1 MKTRTFTIIKPDAVA
16 AGYTGK
22 ILDTILSN
30 GFTVRAMKMTFLSRN
45 DAARFYAVHRNKP
58 FFEELLE
65 YMTSGAI
72 VVAILEGEDAV
83 DSFRRLVGAT
93 DPRNA
98 EEGTIR
104 RMFGTDLTRN
114 AIHASDSV
122 ENAEKEWR
130 QFFDEKDIIEIEYSP
145 EMLVSPVLI
154 EDFL

>member
-22 ILDTILSN
+22 ILDMILAD
-30 GFTVRAMKMTFLSRN
+30 GFTVCAMKMTFLSRN
-45 DAARFYAVHRNKP
+45 DAARFYAVHRGKP

-72 VVAILEGEDAV
+72 VAAVLEGEDAV
-83 DSFRRLVGAT
+83 ESFRRLVGST

-114 AIHASDSV
+114 AIHASDCA
-122 ENAEKEWR
+122 ENAEKEWG
-130 QFFDEKDIIEIEYSP
+130 QFFTEKEIIEIEYSP
-145 EMLVSPVLI
+145 EPQVSPALVGN
-154 EDFL
+154 FL